1 MSNDNRPKVNV
12 AQIVHQHDE
21 ERHLM
26 DYVRVVYKRRWVAI
40 PVLLAVFTIGVINS
54 YRTTPLYRASTQLLI
69 EKDSPKVGDLSTI
82 FQQQDGWYNDD
93 FYQTQYKILQSR
105 TLARRTAATMKLDQH
120 PAVREGVREVRT
132 PWTVGGAVR
141 GAWGLATSLVGGGS
155 NGPGEPA
162 RAAQKDPDPYMQYA
176 GMVLGSLGIT
186 PVRNSR
192 LVDISMTATNPQL
205 AADLAN
211 AHARAYIEQNLEYRF
226 SASKDATDWL
236 EAQLAEQRKK
246 VEASE
251 SDLQR
256 YKEQH
261 DAVAV
266 EDRQNIVVQ
275 RLSDLNGAATKA
287 KTTRIEKEAL
297 YNQLRSIQNNNAL
310 DSFPAV
316 LANEYIQ
323 RLKGDLGDL
332 QRQQA
337 QLADKYGDRH
347 PEMVKVRSAIQ
358 SAEAKLQIEI
368 DKIVLSVKSEFD
380 TAAAQERTLVGAL
393 EGGKSEALS
402 LNRKGIEFSV
412 LKRETESNRQVYEAL
427 LQRTKET
434 GISGELK
441 ASNIRVVDSAEV
453 PGGPFLP
460 RRERDL
466 TMAALSGAVLA
477 LGLVFLFEYLDNRIK
492 SPQELRA
499 QLNVPFLG
507 MVPSVDVSSGTL
519 LHDGVPPNFAEA
531 IRGVR
536 TNVLFSSADE
546 GVRVVV
552 VTSAGPGEGKSL
564 FSSNLSVSL
573 AQAGQRVLH
582 VDADMRRPRVHAIFD
597 MAQEPGLSNLL
608 VGDCKPSE
616 AIRKTSVL
624 NLCVLPAGM
633 IPPNPAELLG
643 SKRCE
648 EFFATLAQNFDWVI
662 LDSPPVLAVADA
674 SILANTA
681 TGVVFVVGADQTSRQ
696 AARAAL
702 EQLQAVQAHVI
713 GAVLNRVDLEK
724 NPYYY
729 SAYYRK
735 EYSRYYQQAPRPSQP
750 ASRPGQPVSPPS
762 RG

>member
-12 AQIVHQHDE
+12 SQLVHQHED

-26 DYVRVVYKRRWVAI
+26 DYVRVIYKRRWLAI
-40 PVLLAVFTIGVINS
+40 PVFLTILVIGAINS
-54 YRTTPLYRASTQLLI
+54 YRTTPIYRASTQILI

-82 FQQQDGWYNDD
+82 FKQNDGWYNDD
-93 FYQTQYKILQSR
+93 FYQTQYRILQSR
-105 TLARRTAATMKLDQH
+105 SLGRKTAEAMHLDKHPALARGPED
-120 PAVREGVREVRT
+120 VRS
-132 PWTVGGAVR
+132 PWTVRGAVA
-141 GAWGLATSLVGGGS
+141 GAIGFVKNLGGS
-155 NGPGEPA
+155 APPEPVTKT
-162 RAAQKDPDPYMQYA
+162 AAKDLDPYGRYA
-176 GMVLGSLGIT
+176 DIVLGALDVV

-192 LVDISMTATNPQL
+192 LVDISMTSTNPQL
-205 AADLAN
+205 ASDLAN
-211 AHARAYIEQNLEYRF
+211 AHARAYIEQNLEFRF

-251 SDLQR
+251 AQLQR

-275 RLSDLNGAATKA
+275 RLADLNSVATKA

-297 YNQLRSIQNNNAL
+297 YNQLRSIQNSNAI

-316 LANEYIQ
+316 LGNDYVQ
-323 RLKGDLGDL
+323 KLKSDLGDL

-337 QLADKYGDRH
+337 ELADKYGDRH
-347 PEMVKVRSAIQ
+347 PEMVKVRSAIN

-368 DKIVLSVKSEFD
+368 DKVVMSVKSEYD

-393 EGGKSEALS
+393 EGGKAEALS

-412 LKRETESNRQVYEAL
+412 LQRETESNRQVYEAL

-441 ASNIRVVDSAEV
+441 ASNIRVVDPAEV
-453 PGGPFLP
+453 PGAPFLP
-460 RRERDL
+460 RRQQDL
-466 TMAALSGAVLA
+466 TTAAFSGLVLA

-507 MVPSVDVSSGTL
+507 MVPSIDVKAGTL
-519 LHDGVPPNFAEA
+519 LQDGVPPNFAEA

-536 TNVLFSSADE
+536 TNVLFSSAEE
-546 GVRVVV
+546 GVRVIV
-552 VTSAGPGEGKSL
+552 VTSAGPGEGKSM

-597 MAQEPGLSNLL
+597 IAQEPGLSNLL

-616 AIRKTSVL
+616 AIRKTPVQ

-648 EFFATLAQNFDWVI
+648 DFFATLGQNFDWVI

-702 EQLQAVQAHVI
+702 EQLEAVQAHVI

-735 EYSRYYQQAPRPSQP
+735 EYSRYYQQA
-750 ASRPGQPVSPPS
+750 SRPTRS
-762 RG
+762 

>member
-1 MSNDNRPKVNV
+1 MSNDNRSKVNV
-12 AQIVHQHDE
+12 AQLVHQHEE

-40 PVLLAVFTIGVINS
+40 PVFLAVLALGAINS
-54 YRTTPLYRASTQLLI
+54 YRTTPLYRASTQILI
-69 EKDSPKVGDLSTI
+69 EKDTPKVGDLSTI
-82 FQQQDGWYNDD
+82 FQQNDGWYNDD
-93 FYQTQYKILQSR
+93 FYQTQYRILQSR
-105 TLARRTAATMKLDQH
+105 SLARKTAEAMRLDQH
-120 PAVREGVREVRT
+120 PSLGRATQQVRA
-132 PWTVGGAVR
+132 PWTIRGAIAGAV
-141 GAWGLATSLVGGGS
+141 GFVKSLGGS
-155 NGPGEPA
+155 APA
-162 RAAQKDPDPYMQYA
+162 QPAAQAAVKDPDPYGRYA
-176 GMVLGSLGIT
+176 DVVLGALDVT

-192 LVDISMTATNPQL
+192 LVDISMTSTDPQL
-205 AADLAN
+205 ATDLAN
-211 AHARAYIEQNLEYRF
+211 AHARTYIEQNLEFRF

-236 EAQLAEQRKK
+236 EQQLAEQRKK

-251 SDLQR
+251 AELQR

-275 RLSDLNGAATKA
+275 RLADLNSAATKA
-287 KTTRIEKEAL
+287 KTVRIEKEAL
-297 YNQLRSIQNNNAL
+297 YNQLKSIQNSNAL

-316 LANEYIQ
+316 LGNEYIQ
-323 RLKGDLGDL
+323 KLKGDLGDL
-332 QRQQA
+332 QRVQA
-337 QLADKYGDRH
+337 ELSDKYGDRH

-358 SAEAKLQIEI
+358 SAEAKLQLEI
-368 DKIVLSVKSEFD
+368 NKVVQSVRSEFE
-380 TAAAQERTLVGAL
+380 TALAQERTFVGAL
-393 EGGKSEALS
+393 EGGKAEALS

-412 LKRETESNRQVYEAL
+412 LQRDAESNRQVYEAL

-441 ASNIRVVDSAEV
+441 ASNIRVVDPAEV

-460 RRERDL
+460 RRQQDL
-466 TMAALSGAVLA
+466 TTAAFSGLVLA

-507 MVPSVDVSSGTL
+507 MVPSIDVKSGSL

-536 TNVLFSSADE
+536 TNVLFSSAEE

-564 FSSNLSVSL
+564 FSSNLAVSL

-597 MAQEPGLSNLL
+597 LAQEPGLSNLL

-616 AIRKTSVL
+616 AIRKTTVQ
-624 NLCVLPAGM
+624 NLCVLPAGL

-648 EFFATLAQNFDWVI
+648 DFFATLGQNFDWVI

-735 EYSRYYQQAPRPSQP
+735 EYSRYYAQ
-750 ASRPGQPVSPPS
+750 ASRPS
-762 RG
+762 RS

>member
-1 MSNDNRPKVNV
+1 MNSENRPKVNV
-12 AQIVHQHDE
+12 AQLVHQHED

-26 DYVRVVYKRRWVAI
+26 DYVRVVYKRRWVAL
-40 PVLLAVFTIGVINS
+40 PVFLAVFTIGAINS

-69 EKDSPKVGDLSTI
+69 EKDTPKVGDLSTI
-82 FQQQDGWYNDD
+82 FQSTEGWYNDD
-93 FYQTQYKILQSR
+93 FYQTQYRILESR
-105 TLARRTAATMKLDQH
+105 SLARKTAETMKLEKH
-120 PAVREGVREVRT
+120 PGLAQGTQAVRS
-132 PWTVGGAVR
+132 PWTVR
-141 GAWGLATSLVGGGS
+141 GAIAGTIGFVNSLAGVE
-155 NGPGEPA
+155 EPQKP
-162 RAAQKDPDPYMQYA
+162 AAKPQPQADPDPYSRYA
-176 GMVLGSLGIT
+176 GVVSGALSVD

-192 LVDISMTATNPQL
+192 LVDISMTSTDPQL

-226 SASKDATDWL
+226 SASREATDWL
-236 EAQLAEQRKK
+236 EQQLAEQRKK

-251 SDLQR
+251 AELQR

-275 RLSDLNGAATKA
+275 RLADLNSAATKA

-297 YNQLRSIQNNNAL
+297 YNQLKSIQNSNAL

-316 LANEYIQ
+316 LGNDYIQ
-323 RLKGDLGDL
+323 KLKSDLGDL

-337 QLADKYGDRH
+337 ELGEKYGDRH

-358 SAEAKLQIEI
+358 SGEAKLQLEI
-368 DKIVLSVKSEFD
+368 NKVVQSVKSEYD

-412 LKRETESNRQVYEAL
+412 LQRDAESNRQVYEAL

-434 GISGELK
+434 GISGERK
-441 ASNIRVVDSAEV
+441 ASNIRVVDPAEV
-453 PGGPFLP
+453 PDGPFLP
-460 RRERDL
+460 RRRQDL
-466 TMAALSGAVLA
+466 TTAAFSGLVLA

-507 MVPSVDVSSGTL
+507 MVPSIDPSAGAL

-531 IRGVR
+531 IRAVR

-546 GVRVVV
+546 GVRLIV
-552 VTSAGPGEGKSL
+552 VTSAGPGEGKSM
-564 FSSNLSVSL
+564 FSSNLAVSL

-597 MAQEPGLSNLL
+597 IAQEPGLSNLL

-616 AIRKTSVL
+616 AIRKTSVQ

-648 EFFATLAQNFDWVI
+648 EFFETLGQNFDWVI

-696 AARAAL
+696 AARAAI
-702 EQLQAVQAHVI
+702 EQLQAVQAHII

-735 EYSRYYQQAPRPSQP
+735 EYSRYYAQ
-750 ASRPGQPVSPPS
+750 ASRPS
-762 RG
+762 RS

>member
-1 MSNDNRPKVNV
+1 MSTENRPKINV
-12 AQIVHQHDE
+12 AQIVHQQEE

-40 PVLLAVFTIGVINS
+40 PVLLSVFTIGAINS

-69 EKDSPKVGDLSTI
+69 EKDSPKVGDLSTM

-105 TLARRTAATMKLDQH
+105 SLARRTAAGMRLDQH
-120 PAVREGVREVRT
+120 PAVQQGLREIRT
-132 PWTVGGAVR
+132 PWTVR
-141 GAWGLATSLVGGGS
+141 GALNGAWALAMSAVGGG
-155 NGPGEPA
+155 GEKTPQPK
-162 RAAQKDPDPYMQYA
+162 RAAPKDPDPYMNYA
-176 GMVLGSLGIT
+176 GMVLGALGVT

-192 LVDISMTATNPQL
+192 LVDISMTSTDPQL

-251 SDLQR
+251 ADLQR

-275 RLSDLNGAATKA
+275 RLADLNSAATKA

-297 YNQLRSIQNNNAL
+297 YNQLRSIQNSNAL

-316 LANEYIQ
+316 LGNDYIQ
-323 RLKGDLGDL
+323 KLKGDLGDL

-337 QLADKYGDRH
+337 ELTDRYGDRH

-358 SAEAKLQIEI
+358 SAEAKLQMEI
-368 DKIVLSVKSEFD
+368 DKIVMSVKSEFD

-393 EGGKSEALS
+393 EGGKAEALS

-412 LKRETESNRQVYEAL
+412 LQRETESNRQVYEAL

-453 PGGPFLP
+453 PGGPYLP

-466 TMAALSGAVLA
+466 TMAAMSGLVLA
-477 LGLVFLFEYLDNRIK
+477 LGVVFLFEYLDNRIK

-507 MVPSVDVSSGTL
+507 MVPSIDAKSSAML
-519 LHDGVPPNFAEA
+519 LQDGVPPNFAEA

-536 TNVLFSSADE
+536 TNVLFSSAED
-546 GVRVVV
+546 GVRVIV

-597 MAQEPGLSNLL
+597 IAQEPGLSNLL

-616 AIRKTSVL
+616 SIRKTSVQ

-648 EFFATLAQNFDWVI
+648 EFFATLGQNFDWVI

-702 EQLQAVQAHVI
+702 EQLEGVQAHVI

-735 EYSRYYQQAPRPSQP
+735 EYSRYYQQASRPSR
-750 ASRPGQPVSPPS
+750 S
-762 RG
+762 

>member
-1 MSNDNRPKVNV
+1 MSNENRSKVNV
-12 AQIVHQHDE
+12 AQLVHQHED

-40 PVLLAVFTIGVINS
+40 PVLLAVFTIGAINS

-69 EKDSPKVGDLSTI
+69 EKDSPKVGDLSTM
-82 FQQQDGWYNDD
+82 FQQQDGWFNDD

-105 TLARRTAATMKLDQH
+105 SLARRTAAGMKLDQH
-120 PAVREGVREVRT
+120 PAVREGMREVRT
-132 PWTVGGAVR
+132 PWTVSGALK
-141 GAWGLATSLVGGGS
+141 GTWALARSVVGGGS
-155 NGPGEPA
+155 DKKAEATQA
-162 RAAQKDPDPYMQYA
+162 RQKDADPSMRFA
-176 GMVLGSLGIT
+176 GMVLGSLGVT
-186 PVRNSR
+186 PIRNSR
-192 LVDISMTATNPQL
+192 LVDISMTSTDPRL
-205 AADLAN
+205 AADMAN

-251 SDLQR
+251 ADLQR

-275 RLSDLNGAATKA
+275 RLSDLNTAATKA
-287 KTTRIEKEAL
+287 KTARIEKEAL
-297 YNQLRSIQNNNAL
+297 YNQLRAIQNSNAI

-316 LANEYIQ
+316 LGNEYIQ
-323 RLKGDLGDL
+323 KLKGDLGDL

-337 QLADKYGDRH
+337 ELADKYGDRH

-393 EGGKSEALS
+393 EGGKAEALS

-412 LKRETESNRQVYEAL
+412 LQRETESNRQVYEAL

-441 ASNIRVVDSAEV
+441 ASNIRVVDAAEV
-453 PGGPFLP
+453 PSGPYLP

-466 TMAALSGAVLA
+466 TMAAVSGAVLA

-507 MVPSVDVSSGTL
+507 MVPSIDAKSSGAL

-536 TNVLFSSADE
+536 TNVLFSSAEE
-546 GVRVVV
+546 GVRVIV

-582 VDADMRRPRVHAIFD
+582 VDADMRRPRVHAIFEI
-597 MAQEPGLSNLL
+597 AQEPGLSNLL

-616 AIRKTSVL
+616 SIRKTAVQ

-702 EQLQAVQAHVI
+702 EQLEGVQAHVI

-735 EYSRYYQQAPRPSQP
+735 EYSRYYQQA
-750 ASRPGQPVSPPS
+750 SRPS

>member
-1 MSNDNRPKVNV
+1 MSNENRAKVNV
-12 AQIVHQHDE
+12 AQLVHQQED

-26 DYVRVVYKRRWVAI
+26 DYVRVVYKRRWVAL
-40 PVLLAVFTIGVINS
+40 PVFLAVFTIGAINS
-54 YRTTPLYRASTQLLI
+54 YRTTPVYRASTQIMI
-69 EKDSPKVGDLSTI
+69 EKDAPKVGDLSTI
-82 FQQQDGWYNDD
+82 FQQTDGWYNDD
-93 FYQTQYKILQSR
+93 FYQTQYRILQSR
-105 TLARRTAATMKLDQH
+105 TLARKTAETMKLGSH
-120 PAVREGVREVRT
+120 PALARAPREVRG
-132 PWTVGGAVR
+132 PWTIR
-141 GAWGLATSLVGGGS
+141 GAIAGGVGLVKSLTGM
-155 NGPGEPA
+155 EPA
-162 RAAQKDPDPYMQYA
+162 TAPAPQAEADDDPYA
-176 GMVLGSLGIT
+176 SHAAIVLGALGVA

-192 LVDISMTATNPQL
+192 LVDITMTSTDPQL

-211 AHARAYIEQNLEYRF
+211 AHARTYIEQNLEYRF
-226 SASKDATDWL
+226 SASKEATEWL

-251 SDLQR
+251 SELQR

-275 RLSDLNGAATKA
+275 RLTDLNSAATRA
-287 KTTRIEKEAL
+287 KTARIEKEAL
-297 YNQLRSIQNNNAL
+297 YNQLRSIQSSNAI
-310 DSFPAV
+310 DAFPAV
-316 LANEYIQ
+316 LGNEYIQ
-323 RLKGDLGDL
+323 KLKGDLGDL
-332 QRQQA
+332 QRRQA
-337 QLADKYGDRH
+337 ELSEKYGDRH
-347 PEMVKVRSAIQ
+347 PEMVKVRSSIE
-358 SAEAKLQIEI
+358 SASSKLQVEI
-368 DKIVLSVKSEFD
+368 DRVVQSVRSEYE

-393 EGGKSEALS
+393 EGGKAEAMK

-412 LKRETESNRQVYEAL
+412 LQRDAESNRQVYEAL

-434 GISGELK
+434 GISGERK
-441 ASNIRVVDSAEV
+441 ASNIRVVDPAEV
-453 PGGPFLP
+453 PAAPFLP
-460 RRERDL
+460 RRQQDL
-466 TMAALSGAVLA
+466 TTAAFSGLVLA

-492 SPQELRA
+492 SPQDLRA

-507 MVPSVDVSSGTL
+507 MIPTVDAAAGAL

-536 TNVLFSSADE
+536 TNVLFSSAEE
-546 GVRVVV
+546 GVRLIV

-564 FSSNLSVSL
+564 FSSNLAVSL

-582 VDADMRRPRVHAIFD
+582 VDADMRRPRVHALFD
-597 MAQEPGLSNLL
+597 LAQEPGLSNLL

-616 AIRKTSVL
+616 AIRKTPVP
-624 NLCVLPAGM
+624 NLCVLPAGL

-648 EFFATLAQNFDWVI
+648 EFFATLGQNFDWVI

-702 EQLQAVQAHVI
+702 DQLAAVQAHVI
-713 GAVLNRVDLEK
+713 GAVLNRVDLDK

-735 EYSRYYQQAPRPSQP
+735 EYARYYAP
-750 ASRPGQPVSPPS
+750 ASTPP
-762 RG
+762 RA